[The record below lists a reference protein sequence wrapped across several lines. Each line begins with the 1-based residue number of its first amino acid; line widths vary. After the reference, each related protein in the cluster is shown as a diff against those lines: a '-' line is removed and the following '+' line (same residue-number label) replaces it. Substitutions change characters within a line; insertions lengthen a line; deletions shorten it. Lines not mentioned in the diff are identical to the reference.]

1 MLSINTFHIV
11 QLPRAEKQSLDQKQ
25 LIKLLSSQNLDKN
38 VTHKLQLHFIHF
50 MRLYH
55 FILFQKTI
63 TIIQSSSE
71 VIDVKNMCK
80 GDKISN
86 S

>member
-38 VTHKLQLHFIHF
+38 VTHKLQLHFYSFHAFISFHIVSEDYTNHS
-50 MRLYH
+50 RL
-55 FILFQKTI
+55 K
-63 TIIQSSSE
+63 
-71 VIDVKNMCK
+71 
-80 GDKISN
+80 
-86 S
+86 